1 MNFLNPLV
9 LLGLVAALIPL
20 LLHLLNLRRLRQ
32 QDFSTLRFLKQLERS
47 TIRRFRLQQLLLL
60 AVRMLLI
67 AAVVL
72 AFARPVLPAK
82 LPGLQQ
88 RAPVSV
94 LLVLDN
100 SASMA
105 LGERFAA
112 ARRAAME
119 LLRSLNADDEVLLL
133 PVVSDTVL
141 PEWAT
146 NHGAVLEQLQR
157 MQPTATTASLS
168 VVLRRA
174 IGLLGQARHWHRQV
188 YVVSDFHRTQ
198 LGAQLPAEL
207 RLDARTQ
214 LFFVPVGSAQQ
225 PAAGEVVLDSV
236 ALVSQLHATGQPV
249 VVHARLR
256 NLGERDAT
264 VVVSL
269 FLGQERVAQ
278 QSLML
283 RARKAQTVLLSAPLP
298 QPGLC
303 PIRVTVEGDATE
315 FGNERYS
322 AVIVPQSIEV
332 VLIADPE
339 AQPFLQTALQAL
351 PVQNS
356 PLRLRALPAE
366 GISAGNLAGAAV
378 VVAASSALTVQQL
391 EQLATYVRAGG
402 RLLLFAADGA
412 TLQALPQW
420 LARVGIAGAALRQF
434 SAQQAVTLARVDKQH
449 PIFRGVFRG
458 ETEATALP
466 ETPALVRQLVVPA
479 SAPIVESSAG
489 PLVVEHALGK
499 GRMLVCGVAPLP
511 QWGEFPYSGFFPT
524 FLVRAVLYLGMR
536 ALPTLSAE
544 AGQELELMLPGYF
557 GPELRLREPAGGEL
571 LRQPRAT
578 ATGTYLWLGRL
589 QEPGVYGVFAP
600 DGTPVAAVAV
610 NVPQS
615 ELEAV
620 PATPSE
626 LRRWAASIVSA
637 SEQFA
642 VIEDAGELVR
652 LPQQVSSAT
661 ELWQLLLV
669 IALLCAAVEIGLS
682 KAIARH
688 ATDE

>member
-32 QDFSTLRFLKQLERS
+32 QEFSTLRFLKQLERS

-82 LPGLQQ
+82 LAGLQQ

-105 LGERFAA
+105 LGERFAE

-133 PVVSDTVL
+133 PLVSDTVL

-146 NHGAVLEQLQR
+146 NHGAVLEQLQQ
-157 MQPTATTASLS
+157 MQPTATTAPLDA
-168 VVLRRA
+168 VLRRA

-188 YVVSDFHRTQ
+188 YVVSDFQRTQ

-214 LFFVPVGSAQQ
+214 LFFVPVSSAQQ

-236 ALVSQLHATGQPV
+236 ALVSQLHAAGQPV

-256 NLGERDAT
+256 NLGERDAA

-269 FLGQERVAQ
+269 FLGRERTAQ
-278 QSLML
+278 QSLL
-283 RARKAQTVLLSAPLP
+283 LGAKRAQTVLLSAPLP
-298 QPGLC
+298 QPGLF

-322 AVIVPQSIEV
+322 AVIVPQPIEV
-332 VLIADPE
+332 VLIADAE

-356 PLRLRALPAE
+356 PLRLRALPA
-366 GISAGNLAGAAV
+366 GSISAGNLAGAAV
-378 VVAASSALTVQQL
+378 VVAASSALTAQQL
-391 EQLATYVRAGG
+391 EQLAAYVRVGG

-412 TLQALPQW
+412 TLRALPQW
-420 LARVGIAGAALRQF
+420 LASVGIAGAALRQF

-466 ETPALVRQLVVPA
+466 ETPALVQQLVIPA

-489 PLVVEHALGK
+489 PLVVEHVLGK

-511 QWGEFPYSGFFPT
+511 QWSELPYSGFFPT
-524 FLVRAVLYLGMR
+524 FLVRAVLYLGTR

-544 AGQELELMLPGYF
+544 AGQELELTLPGYF

-571 LRQPRAT
+571 PRQTRAT
-578 ATGTYLWLGRL
+578 ATGTHLWLGRL
-589 QEPGVYGVFAP
+589 QEPGVYGVFAL
-600 DGTPVAAVAV
+600 DGMPVAAVAV

-626 LRRWAASIVSA
+626 LRRWAAPIVSA

-642 VIEDAGELVR
+642 VIEDTGELVR
-652 LPQQVSSAT
+652 LLQQVSSAT
-661 ELWQLLLV
+661 ELWQLFLL

-682 KAIARH
+682 KAIAHH

>member
-1 MNFLNPLV
+1 
-9 LLGLVAALIPL
+9 
-20 LLHLLNLRRLRQ
+20 
-32 QDFSTLRFLKQLERS
+32 
-47 TIRRFRLQQLLLL
+47 
-60 AVRMLLI
+60 
-67 AAVVL
+67 
-72 AFARPVLPAK
+72 
-82 LPGLQQ
+82 
-88 RAPVSV
+88 
-94 LLVLDN
+94 
-100 SASMA
+100 
-105 LGERFAA
+105 
-112 ARRAAME
+112 
-119 LLRSLNADDEVLLL
+119 
-133 PVVSDTVL
+133 
-141 PEWAT
+141 
-146 NHGAVLEQLQR
+146 
-157 MQPTATTASLS
+157 
-168 VVLRRA
+168 
-174 IGLLGQARHWHRQV
+174 V

-236 ALVSQLHATGQPV
+236 ALVSQLHAAGQPV
-249 VVHARLR
+249 VVYARLR
-256 NLGERDAT
+256 NLGERDAA

-278 QSLML
+278 QSLL
-283 RARKAQTVLLSAPLP
+283 LGAGKVQTVLLSAPLP
-298 QPGLC
+298 QSGLL

-322 AVIVPQSIEV
+322 AVIVPQPIEV
-332 VLIADPE
+332 ALIADAE
-339 AQPFLQTALQAL
+339 ALPFLQTALQAL
-351 PVQNS
+351 PVQSS
-356 PLRLRALPAE
+356 PLRLRVLPA
-366 GISAGNLAGAAV
+366 GGVSAGSLAGAAV
-378 VVAASSALTVQQL
+378 VVAASSALTAQQL
-391 EQLATYVRAGG
+391 EQLAAYVRAGG

-420 LARVGIAGAALRQF
+420 LASVGIAGAALRQF
-434 SAQQAVTLARVDKQH
+434 TAPQAVTLARVDKQH

-458 ETEATALP
+458 ETEAAALP
-466 ETPALVRQLVVPA
+466 ETPALVRQLVIPA
-479 SAPIVESSAG
+479 SAPIVESNAG

-511 QWGEFPYSGFFPT
+511 QWGELPYSGFFPT
-524 FLVRAVLYLGMR
+524 FLVRAVLYLGTR

-544 AGQELELMLPGYF
+544 AGQELELTLPGYF
-557 GPELRLREPAGGEL
+557 GPELRLREPAGGEVP
-571 LRQPRAT
+571 RQTRTT
-578 ATGTYLWLGRL
+578 ATGTHLWLGRL

-620 PATPSE
+620 PAAPSE
-626 LRRWAASIVSA
+626 LRRWAAPIVSA

-661 ELWQLLLV
+661 ELWQLFLV

-688 ATDE
+688 ATDA